1 MSERERI
8 RRKICSIAL
17 KNAWDFLR
25 RSNIDNMSWAL
36 ILGWRRARVG
46 GLRVHYSK
54 IKGTSFERRQQYLR
68 RLSHIEP
75 KYICLYTVRQY
86 DSEFDRNAIEL
97 HVSVNDSKSV
107 CLGFVSK
114 ELAREIS
121 PFLDQGCWL
130 VCMLET
136 ITGGGKK
143 KCGGMKK
150 YGANYSFSLI
160 HT

>member
-1 MSERERI
+1 MTESERI
-8 RRKICSIAL
+8 RRQKCSVAL

-36 ILGWRRARVG
+36 ILGWSRVRVG
-46 GLRVHYSK
+46 GLKVNFSK
-54 IKGTSFERRQQYLR
+54 IKGTSFLRRQDYLR
-68 RLSHIEP
+68 RLKRYDSRFI
-75 KYICLYTVRQY
+75 KMYAVRQY
-86 DSEFDRNAIEL
+86 SEFDRNAIEL

-107 CLGFVSK
+107 CLGFVSR
-114 ELAREIS
+114 ELARQLS
-121 PFLDQGCWL
+121 PYLDQGDWL

-136 ITGGGKK
+136 ITGGEGK
-143 KCGGMKK
+143 KK